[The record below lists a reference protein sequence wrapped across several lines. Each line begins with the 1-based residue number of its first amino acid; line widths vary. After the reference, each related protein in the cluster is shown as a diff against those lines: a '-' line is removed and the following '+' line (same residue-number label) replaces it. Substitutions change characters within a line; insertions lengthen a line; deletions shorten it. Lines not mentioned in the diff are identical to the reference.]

1 MRKRIVALA
10 ALALAVLTPVATTSA
25 GFTDTTHAA
34 SSLATAAA
42 RLDEPPV
49 YFTSA
54 SGSGLWITQA
64 GELYQSGDR
73 RAGDGAGGTTAND
86 AAPTKVAIPDDVRI
100 IDAVGGS
107 TDFHYPIGE
116 SWYAALDD
124 RGRVWTWGTA
134 QNAFNG
140 EKGRDSIGRGRISQA
155 EQYRAG
161 LVITADRRVLSGI
174 VRIARTENQVLALD
188 ADGNLWTWGSIDN
201 IARPDGRNVATPYP
215 IVSNDTC
222 WTPGSG
228 RCTPDSPD
236 TAGKIR
242 WRSVWNGA
250 NLGLG
255 VGRNGLIYT
264 WGWYNSNGLSSGQV
278 HTFAPTLNEGANL
291 TLFGAYPEI
300 YRTGDGLVYDPK
312 VQTTAQARH
321 RTYVAIVTAMKDK
334 ALPVCDSTIGQLD
347 RVDDTC
353 PVRQAAMFDLAGS
366 FLLQNGALFTWAIDD
381 GRNGFAFLGR
391 STTTDPAS
399 SLDSTYRY
407 SPGRVSIA
415 GEQTTFRS
423 YNATLTS
430 LTAIT
435 TTGEVYGWG
444 VNGFCQAI
452 GRHVDGSVP
461 CTTLVASEQVL
472 YPTRVAELNRVA
484 VREIRTAACTT
495 WALAED
501 GSLYAWGGAQNV
513 ASFDF
518 SRCGTFHSGSQ
529 SYSFLDITD
538 PTGAPQAFS
547 RPLRQTATGTVKVK

>member
-10 ALALAVLTPVATTSA
+10 ALALAVLTPVAMTSA

-34 SSLATAAA
+34 SRLATASA

-264 WGWYNSNGLSSGQV
+264 WGWDNSNALSSGQV
-278 HTFAPTLNEGANL
+278 HTYAPTLNEGANL
-291 TLFGAYPEI
+291 TLFAAYPEI

-334 ALPVCDSTIGQLD
+334 VLPGCDGTIGQLD

-366 FLLQNGALFTWAIDD
+366 FLLQNGALFTWAVNDA
-381 GRNGFAFLGR
+381 RNGYAFLGR
-391 STTTDPAS
+391 ASTTDSTW
-399 SLDSTYRY
+399 SLDPTYRY
-407 SPGRVSIA
+407 APGRVSIA
-415 GEQTTFRS
+415 GQPTTFRS

-430 LTAIT
+430 VTAIT
-435 TTGEVYGWG
+435 TDGDVYGWG
-444 VNGFCQAI
+444 VNNYCQAI
-452 GRHVDGSVP
+452 GRHLDGSIP
-461 CTTLVASEQVL
+461 CTRELSRERVL
-472 YPTRVAELNRVA
+472 LPTRVAGLDDVA

-495 WALAED
+495 WAVTR
-501 GSLYAWGGAQNV
+501 GGGLYTWGGTQNV
-513 ASFDF
+513 AAFDYAWCGRYPSGAQSF
-518 SRCGTFHSGSQ
+518 
-529 SYSFLDITD
+529 SFVGVTD
-538 PTGAPQAFS
+538 PTTPALVYS
-547 RPLRQTATGTVKVK
+547 RPLAEVATGTVRVK